1 MNDNDP
7 SLPPHVS
14 WREKLMREEL
24 TDRDQG
30 FIKARLGVDLY
41 GYRKPEQFTI
51 GFYVIAQSEGGR
63 ADRLLMRR
71 NFRQGGF
78 FFDLDRRAEVISD
91 KQSEELRSHVQQAI
105 RELENQ

>member
-1 MNDNDP
+1 MNNNDP

-14 WREKLMREEL
+14 WRQKLMREEL
-24 TDRDQG
+24 TDRDQL

-51 GFYVIAQSEGGR
+51 GFRVLAEREGR

-71 NFRQGGF
+71 NFTEGGF
-78 FFDLDRRAEVISD
+78 FFDLDRTAGVVGDE
-91 KQSEELRSHVQQAI
+91 QSEFIRSDVKQAI
-105 RELENQ
+105 RELGDQ